1 MKNSIIFLFIFFI
14 FSSVE
19 TLAQQSN
26 NFEIPALMKNKSQIF
41 IAEIKTDVG
50 ASKGILYDADSN
62 KIVILDSLF
71 QRIEIPISGVKLL
84 IIRRMNAA
92 GFGFKSG
99 FYTFLIPSLILE
111 VVWVAAGA
119 AAPGAG
125 LAALLLIITPL
136 AGLAFGLAFGGLL
149 ALASHNIPNKYINLE
164 RWQDEY
170 LNQLKYIKTK
180 TQKVLVKKYLK
191 QVRLI

>member
-1 MKNSIIFLFIFFI
+1 MKTSLYFLIFLLIHS
-14 FSSVE
+14 FSE
-19 TLAQQSN
+19 TNAQKSDST
-26 NFEIPALMKNKSQIF
+26 FRLPLMKNKSQIF
-41 IAEIKTDVG
+41 IAEIKSDVG
-50 ASKGILYDADSN
+50 VTKGILYEADSN

-71 QRIEIPISGVKLL
+71 HRIEVPISQVKLL
-84 IIRRMNAA
+84 IIRRQNAA

-99 FYTFLIPSLILE
+99 FYTFVIPSLILE

-119 AAPGAG
+119 AASGAG
-125 LAALLLIITPL
+125 LAAFLLIITPL
-136 AGLAFGLAFGGLL
+136 AGLAFGLAFGGLM
-149 ALASHNIPNKYINLE
+149 ALASHNIPNKYINLV

-180 TQKVLVKKYLK
+180 TQKVITQKYLK

>member
-1 MKNSIIFLFIFFI
+1 MKG
-14 FSSVE
+14 
-19 TLAQQSN
+19 
-26 NFEIPALMKNKSQIF
+26 KSQIF
-41 IAEIKTDVG
+41 MAEIKTSVG
-50 ASKGILYDADSN
+50 TKKGILYEADSN

-71 QRIEIPISGVKLL
+71 QRIEIPISTAKLL
-84 IIRRMNAA
+84 IVKRMNAA

-99 FYTFLIPSLILE
+99 FYTFVIPSLILE

-125 LAALLLIITPL
+125 LAALLLIVTPL
-136 AGLAFGLAFGGLL
+136 AGLGFGLVFGGLM

-164 RWQDEY
+164 RWRDEY

-180 TQKVLVKKYLK
+180 TQKVLTQKYSK
-191 QVRLI
+191 QIRLI